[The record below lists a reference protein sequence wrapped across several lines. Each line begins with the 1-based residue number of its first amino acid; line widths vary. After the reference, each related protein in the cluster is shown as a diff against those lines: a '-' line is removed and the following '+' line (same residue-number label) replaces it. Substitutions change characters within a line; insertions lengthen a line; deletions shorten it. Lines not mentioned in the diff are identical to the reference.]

1 MKFTLIK
8 LYISL
13 FLLHPLN
20 IGFFLSIYWKTPKI
34 YCIEEPE
41 TIKEPYQTP
50 DDLAKKRGFILKV
63 LGLYKW
69 KNIPVAKVIFY
80 DCEKYAHQIRDER
93 TGSRVVSSFSSVTWL
108 NKVERILANQQ
119 VGCGMRFLT
128 LTCTRFLTRNSLY
141 CIGLRLAQYLSFS
154 FNIYFSPWPFIVHW
168 TRKWVWAKMGMGEI
182 SFPRDC
188 WIQQLVKCRI
198 GVRFHMNQ
206 TQSDMLKG
214 KFRYFCTLNALF
226 PSQSH
231 FTGDHQ
237 HLLLQTTVVV

>member
-13 FLLHPLN
+13 FLLYPLN

-80 DCEKYAHQIRDER
+80 DCEKCAHQIRDER

-128 LTCTRFLTRNSLY
+128 LTCTRISYSKFLILY
-141 CIGLRLAQYLSFS
+141 
-154 FNIYFSPWPFIVHW
+154 
-168 TRKWVWAKMGMGEI
+168 WATPCAIFE
-182 SFPRDC
+182 F
-188 WIQQLVKCRI
+188 LV
-198 GVRFHMNQ
+198 
-206 TQSDMLKG
+206 
-214 KFRYFCTLNALF
+214 
-226 PSQSH
+226 
-231 FTGDHQ
+231 Q
-237 HLLLQTTVVV
+237 HLFQSLTLHCALNTQVGLG